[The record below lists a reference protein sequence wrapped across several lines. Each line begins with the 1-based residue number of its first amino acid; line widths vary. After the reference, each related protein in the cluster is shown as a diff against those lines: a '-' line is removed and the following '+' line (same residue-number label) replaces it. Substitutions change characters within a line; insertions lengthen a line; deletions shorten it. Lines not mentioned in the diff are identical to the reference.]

1 MDTDLLILLVVVLF
15 VILFAGGMLLYRKNA
30 SGEIKA
36 GPFSFLFRG
45 SNAAD
50 SSTQKTSSK
59 NAAEPHTKVSNVQ
72 VEGTG
77 DIKNQTGK
85 NTHVTDS
92 TFGGDLIVTSS
103 NPTPAAKSKDK
114 ANKS

>member
-1 MDTDLLILLVVVLF
+1 MNTNLLILLIVVLF

-50 SSTQKTSSK
+50 SSTPPASPKQ
-59 NAAEPHTKVSNVQ
+59 AEPHTKVSNVQ

-77 DIKNQTGK
+77 TVQNTTGK
-85 NTHVTDS
+85 STHVTDS
-92 TFGGDLIVTSS
+92 TFGRDLNVTSS
-103 NPTPAAKSKDK
+103 NPTPAPGANDK
-114 ANKS
+114 PNKR